1 MRRGRLDDVEGVPQ
15 AHHRTN
21 VGGLAAEG
29 SRQDGEERARGKI
42 VVDHLRKGRGATA
55 LVACSPRAR
64 PGAPVSTSVAW
75 SEVPAKL
82 SPARWTVL
90 NLTDRLERL
99 QADPWAEIGTVRQR
113 NPGT

>member
-1 MRRGRLDDVEGVPQ
+1 M
-15 AHHRTN
+15 
-21 VGGLAAEG
+21 
-29 SRQDGEERARGKI
+29 
-42 VVDHLRKGRGATA
+42 
-55 LVACSPRAR
+55 
-64 PGAPVSTSVAW
+64 STSVAW